1 MWPSPWRHEKQQGGT
16 MADSFDIRNSA
27 FGICPVPPVGESAGS
42 FRNLPFASFHIRNSA
57 FGICPVPPAGESAG
71 SFRNLPFA
79 SFDIRNSA
87 FDIFLI
93 HHLAPQGMAGR
104 CKGRV
109 QKSELRSFR
118 VFNSTFEIHHS
129 QFAPSSNQSGDCNA
143 RSARRE
149 WASNSQGL
157 GSQRDIRRALIE
169 ADLVPRVTPTGKS
182 LRRKV
187 RKMCL
192 PFAQENFSEL
202 CEE

>member
-16 MADSFDIRNSA
+16 MTDSFD
-27 FGICPVPPVGESAGS
+27 
-42 FRNLPFASFHIRNSA
+42 IRNSA

-87 FDIFLI
+87 FDISLI
-93 HHLAPQGMAGR
+93 HHLSPHGMAGR

-149 WASNSQGL
+149 WATDSQGL
-157 GSQRDIRRALIE
+157 RSQRDIRRALIE
-169 ADLVPRVTPTGKS
+169 ADLVDCMVALPGQLFYSTLFGK
-182 LRRKV
+182 
-187 RKMCL
+187 
-192 PFAQENFSEL
+192 N
-202 CEE
+202 